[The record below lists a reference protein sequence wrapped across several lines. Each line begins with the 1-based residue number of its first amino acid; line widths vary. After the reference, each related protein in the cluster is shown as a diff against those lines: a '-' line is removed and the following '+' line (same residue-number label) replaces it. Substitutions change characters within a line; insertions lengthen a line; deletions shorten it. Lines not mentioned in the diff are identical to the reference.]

1 MIDPI
6 SFTQELIQKPS
17 VTPIEAGAL
26 DLLENVLKSLGFK
39 TKRYKFEDVDNLYAR
54 LGTAAPNFCF
64 AGHTDV
70 VPVGDLAKWSTDPFA
85 GTINNGVLMGRGAA
99 DMKSAIA
106 AFASATEIFIKDS
119 FKGSISFLITGDE
132 EGVAINGT
140 KKLLEAITSEGE
152 IIDHCIVGE
161 PTCPKIMGDMIKNG
175 RRGSINCTIHV
186 NGKQGH
192 VAYPHRAINPIPAL
206 IEYLSIIQNHILD
219 EGAEGFQA
227 SNLEIVT
234 IDVGNPATNTI
245 PQSASARANIRFNT
259 NHSGESLKAWFE
271 SVRDKVAANF
281 EGEITLDIVISG
293 EPFFTPPSRFTDII
307 QSATQK
313 VTGILPEL
321 STTGGTS
328 DARFIKNYCPV
339 CEFGIVG
346 ATLHQID
353 ENVQTEDIIKL
364 RDIYLE
370 ILKQYFS

>member
-132 EGVAINGT
+132 EGG
-140 KKLLEAITSEGE
+140 
-152 IIDHCIVGE
+152 
-161 PTCPKIMGDMIKNG
+161 GDKW
-175 RRGSINCTIHV
+175 H
-186 NGKQGH
+186 
-192 VAYPHRAINPIPAL
+192 
-206 IEYLSIIQNHILD
+206 
-219 EGAEGFQA
+219 
-227 SNLEIVT
+227 
-234 IDVGNPATNTI
+234 
-245 PQSASARANIRFNT
+245 
-259 NHSGESLKAWFE
+259 
-271 SVRDKVAANF
+271 
-281 EGEITLDIVISG
+281 
-293 EPFFTPPSRFTDII
+293 
-307 QSATQK
+307 
-313 VTGILPEL
+313 
-321 STTGGTS
+321 
-328 DARFIKNYCPV
+328 
-339 CEFGIVG
+339 
-346 ATLHQID
+346 
-353 ENVQTEDIIKL
+353 
-364 RDIYLE
+364 
-370 ILKQYFS
+370 